1 MFSAVL
7 PVSADKCI
15 LPILPSCTS
24 ALCLLAGSSV
34 ELSAKSVTDPGG
46 GSGGGGPDPPSL
58 TEFFFYRLFDSKVLA
73 STGSPT
79 QLVDLS
85 FDGEPLSGI
94 RSLVLPPLR

>member
-46 GSGGGGPDPPSL
+46 GSGGSGPPFPNGI
-58 TEFFFYRLFDSKVLA
+58 FFYRLFDSKVLA

-94 RSLVLPPLR
+94 HSLVLPPLR

>member
-46 GSGGGGPDPPSL
+46 GSGGSGPPFPNRI
-58 TEFFFYRLFDSKVLA
+58 FFYRLFDSKLLA
-73 STGSPT
+73 STGSPIIT
-79 QLVDLS
+79 QLVDFF
-85 FDGEPLSGI
+85 FDGEPLYGI
-94 RSLVLPPLR
+94 CSLVLPPLQ